1 MATTDNSWHLD
12 KRVPIT
18 LIFTLIVQS
27 SVGVWWAA
35 GLTERMGQIERRQ
48 TAQGVRSEQAD
59 ETLAEQSRRIAVLSE
74 ALANTNRNLERV
86 NGEIANTN
94 ALLREFLLNHNG
106 ALNNGTR

>member
-1 MATTDNSWHLD
+1 MPTADSSWHLD

-18 LIFTLIVQS
+18 LIFTIFLQS
-27 SVGVWWAA
+27 ALAVWWAA
-35 GLTERMGQIERRQ
+35 VITERMEQIERRQ